1 MIDLKLTNT
10 VPRENAEKEKLQV
23 LHKKY
28 IVVTVDWNAVIN
40 DSQKVQEKQYNGT
53 IGDVIDFIKN
63 TDEEVIYIKRAK

>member
-10 VPRENAEKEKLQV
+10 VPRENTEKEKLQV

-28 IVVTVDWNAVIN
+28 IVVTVDRNAVIN
-40 DSQKVQEKQYNGT
+40 DSQKVQEKQYRGT
-53 IGDVIDFIKN
+53 IGDVVDFIKN